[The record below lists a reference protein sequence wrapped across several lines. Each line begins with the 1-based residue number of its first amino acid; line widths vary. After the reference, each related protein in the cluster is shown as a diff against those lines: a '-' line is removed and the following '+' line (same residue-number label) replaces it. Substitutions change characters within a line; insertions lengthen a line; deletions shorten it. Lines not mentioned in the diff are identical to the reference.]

1 VKGDTVKAVI
11 SGTVAAE
18 PYVTRVELPPVTSS
32 NADLL
37 LHRLAAKAQIRVL
50 EDALDEADSKY
61 YSHTDE
67 PEMRVFILCEINSCN
82 LASAN
87 TVV

>member
-1 VKGDTVKAVI
+1 MKAVI
-11 SGTVAAE
+11 SGTMAAQ

-50 EDALDEADSKY
+50 EDALDEADSKNN
-61 YSHTDE
+61 SHDDE
-67 PEMRVFILCEINSCN
+67 SDMHVFICEK
-82 LASAN
+82 
-87 TVV
+87 